1 MEKLKSLGQSRGEN
15 AIFVYIDKNRMV
27 FLLLYA
33 LIYAR
38 MHIARQTT
46 GIERLRLAA
55 FTLAMVYPRKHL
67 L

>member
-1 MEKLKSLGQSRGEN
+1 
-15 AIFVYIDKNRMV
+15 MV